1 MRIRPIIGSLGGVLA
16 LAIVLAFTLGT
27 GSGYAA
33 AKLFQP
39 RTFTVA
45 SGPAEFDAS
54 ERFTTAKVSCP
65 SGSVLTGGGGGTD
78 LDFDATIV
86 SSSQYVN
93 NDGSIAGWQI
103 TVKWGVD
110 DNAPAVAYAI
120 CMHTQ

>member
-1 MRIRPIIGSLGGVLA
+1 M
-16 LAIVLAFTLGT
+16 
-27 GSGYAA
+27 
-33 AKLFQP
+33 FQP

-45 SGPAEFDAS
+45 SSSPEFNPS
-54 ERFTTAKVSCP
+54 ERYTSAQVSCP
-65 SGSVLTGGGGGTD
+65 TGSVLTGGGGGTD

-120 CMHTQ
+120 CMYRQ